1 MDRRRFIRNISITA
15 LVAGFSPSVIATN
28 NSFFKDKKRNALE
41 SGQWKYLGGERKK
54 AINHNKSAKYQVAV
68 IGAGIAGISAAV
80 AAARGGAKT
89 VLIHNR
95 SVLGGNASSEVHVP
109 INGAYHYQNKFKID
123 RETGIVEE
131 IQIENKYYN
140 PQDSWDVWDHV
151 LYNYVTREPNLTL
164 MLNTHAIE
172 AEVKG
177 DKIKTAVCFQQSTD
191 SKDYISAD
199 IFVDCSGD
207 GTLAASA
214 GAEFRTGRE
223 GRDEFNE
230 SYAPEKPDGW
240 VMGDS
245 IQLSTKDMG
254 RPVPFYPPAFTIKY
268 EADKAIDRKITQ
280 LNCGFWWVEL
290 GSDFDIIDVTEENRH
305 QLLGYLY
312 GVWDYVKNSGKF
324 PEAANLALDWVGSVP
339 GRRESRRFIGDY
351 MLSQNDLTEYKHFD
365 DAIAYGG
372 WSLDEHCP
380 GGIKSLNERPS
391 YFHARFTKPYEI
403 PYRCLYS
410 RNISNLMFAG
420 RNVSQTH
427 MALSSTRVMATCGMM
442 GQAAGTAAAMCVEKK
457 ISPRDIYKKHIID
470 LQERLLRDDSYIPN
484 RPAFDP
490 KDFARKAAI
499 TATSTKSGST
509 ALLVDGISRDEV
521 NQIHHWQSNGL
532 NEQLNLTWK
541 EPQTVS
547 CVEIK
552 CDTNLQKEIEL
563 HPNAEKRINMT
574 PGVPPEML
582 KTISVE
588 AQIAGIWV
596 EVGKIHNNLHR
607 LISINFSPVVT
618 NSIRIN
624 LIETYGHPTIKLF
637 EIRCY

>member
-380 GGIKSLNERPS
+380 GGIKSLSERPS
-391 YFHARFTKPYEI
+391 YFWQRFNKPYEI
-403 PYRCLYS
+403 PFRCLYS

-420 RNVSQTH
+420 RNISQTH
-427 MALSSTRVMATCGMM
+427 ISLSSTRVMATCGVM
-442 GQAAGTAAAMCVEKK
+442 GQAAGTAAAICIKRNVLA
-457 ISPRDIYKKHIID
+457 RDIYKKHIVE
-470 LQERLLRDDSYIPN
+470 LQEQLLRDDCYIPN

-490 KDFARKAAI
+490 NDFARKAII
-499 TATSTKSGST
+499 TASSTKSGNV
-509 ALLVDGISRDEV
+509 LLLFDGISRDEV
-521 NQIHHWQSNGL
+521 EMIHHWESQGL
-532 NEQLNLTWK
+532 NEQLELKWDSL
-541 EPQTVS
+541 QTVS
-547 CVEIK
+547 TIEIK
-552 CDTNLQKEIEL
+552 CDTNLHTEIEL
-563 HPNAEKRINMT
+563 HPNVDKMKKQISG
-574 PGVPPEML
+574 PPPEMIKAL
-582 KTISVE
+582 SVE
-588 AQIAGIWV
+588 VLKAGAWV
-596 EVGKIHNNLHR
+596 EVASIDNNLRR
-607 LISINFSPVVT
+607 L
-618 NSIRIN
+618 IRIN
-624 LIETYGHPTIKLF
+624 FDEVQTNVVRVKLKETYGKTSIKLF
-637 EIRCY
+637 ELRCY